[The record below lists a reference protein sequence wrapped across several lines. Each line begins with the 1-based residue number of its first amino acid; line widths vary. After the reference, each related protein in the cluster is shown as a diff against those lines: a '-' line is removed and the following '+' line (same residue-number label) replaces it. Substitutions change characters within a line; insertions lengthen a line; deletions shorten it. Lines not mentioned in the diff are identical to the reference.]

1 MQIKLS
7 ETVKNL
13 KHHVYGLW
21 PIACGL
27 SCIAAC
33 GLSRPLRIFR
43 KGQTTVEYLLMLAVV
58 VGMTLIIGILFHKK
72 ILGGMFSLIGMVIGS
87 GRPTSP

>member
-7 ETVKNL
+7 ETVKSL
-13 KHHVYGLW
+13 KHYVYGLW
-21 PIACGL
+21 PMAYGL
-27 SCIAAC
+27 TCIAAC
-33 GLSRPLRIFR
+33 GFARPPRIFR

-72 ILGGMFSLIGMVIGS
+72 ILGGMFSLIGMVMGA
-87 GRPTSP
+87 GKPT